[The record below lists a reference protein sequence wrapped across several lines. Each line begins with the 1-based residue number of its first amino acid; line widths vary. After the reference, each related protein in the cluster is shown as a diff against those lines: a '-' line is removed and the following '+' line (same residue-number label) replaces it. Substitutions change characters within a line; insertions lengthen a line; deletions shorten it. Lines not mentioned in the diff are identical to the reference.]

1 MKLHESDR
9 ISNCFRAGL
18 SWSLG
23 VVCGLAVI
31 CGIVGGRAAFCE
43 EPPAPQWKFAVGK
56 WYRWEDPNKEMW
68 DAVDIATSQDK
79 QKVTFLSQVAP
90 FLKLEHFEAIL
101 FSEGAKVMPLPLVL
115 VAESESMST
124 RSIRAGTRVRSCDYT
139 ILGQTTS
146 ALSPNEEIDSVHRAE
161 GRANVRLRFTEGRW
175 RCDEVRL
182 ECAAGTGKELEVDD
196 LGGAHVRLRAR
207 FRRRRARKLTIREE

>member
-9 ISNCFRAGL
+9 IANCFRAGL

-43 EPPAPQWKFAVGK
+43 EPPAPQWKLAVGK

-101 FSEGAKVMPLPLVL
+101 FSEGAKVMPLPYKFWWPSQNRCLL
-115 VAESESMST
+115 ARFGRERGSGLAIILYLD
-124 RSIRAGTRVRSCDYT
+124 RRRVPCR
-139 ILGQTTS
+139 
-146 ALSPNEEIDSVHRAE
+146 PNEEIDSVHRAE

-182 ECAAGTGKELEVDD
+182 EAGRNRKGV
-196 LGGAHVRLRAR
+196 GGGCIWKAR
-207 FRRRRARKLTIREE
+207 T